1 MTDFDEDGDFQLAE
15 YCGRLSC
22 KKLIAQTPG
31 RGRRREYC
39 SETCRRGADR
49 EYKRAKA
56 LVEHSE
62 RILRKTRHEVAAYG
76 RRDAESL
83 PTPEEEVLRWATA
96 HSALTRAQAVLE
108 FDAALPEASRAELAR
123 LVEAVSPI
131 VGQEPPRSL
140 ASA

>member
-1 MTDFDEDGDFQLAE
+1 MTDSEEDGEFQLAE

-76 RRDAESL
+76 RRDSEAL
-83 PTPEEEVLRWATA
+83 PTPEEEVATWASA
-96 HSALTRAQAVLE
+96 HSALTRARTLLE
-108 FDAALPEASRAELAR
+108 YDLSLDDRCRSELTQ
-123 LVEAVSPI
+123 LVDAVSTI
-131 VGQEPPRSL
+131 IGEEPPRAT